1 MVTADPKLRAVRL
14 IGDRV
19 GSRVGVVLAAC
30 FVALAGWALFGFAP
44 ATAEAGDSSAAV
56 ARASAGSSSFT
67 EEFCEGGIVNEFG
80 LPELPPL
87 ANPFPERPALRERQL
102 PSFAPKTVSLEL
114 GGGPILTPGQEIG
127 FWLQSDN
134 FVGKTPLRWT
144 LKDTI
149 RAVSQSGEVG
159 PVVAQGKVPVK
170 YINAR
175 REVKDFLVP
184 PRDLGAYRYDLKIES
199 WDGTQ
204 LAEYSTYVWVEKK
217 FWAPRLGLSAQV
229 VHPGGLLLSRP
240 ENMGTIEFEY
250 GEDFRLQREVS
261 GVWTRMALPGEEE
274 WELWLGYDPA
284 GAAGQCSALRLP
296 DNFSPG
302 KYRIVK
308 SITRTPR
315 GKPIF
320 LAAPLIVS
328 KEAAGQSTREGSTGF
343 GSTLGTWPMTATS

>member
-1 MVTADPKLRAVRL
+1 MVAPDTKLRAMRS
-14 IGDRV
+14 V
-19 GSRVGVVLAAC
+19 GARIRSGLS
-30 FVALAGWALFGFAP
+30 VALAIGLSALIG
-44 ATAEAGDSSAAV
+44 SAA
-56 ARASAGSSSFT
+56 ALAAHTTHPSASAARTSAAGPSSFA

-80 LPELPPL
+80 LPQLPPL
-87 ANPFPERPALRERQL
+87 TNPFPERPALGERQL
-102 PSFAPKTVSLEL
+102 PSFAPKTVSLDL

-144 LKDTI
+144 LRDSI
-149 RAVSQSGEVG
+149 RAIDPSGEVG
-159 PVVAQGKVPVK
+159 AVVARGKVRVK
-170 YINAR
+170 YASAGH
-175 REVKDFLVP
+175 EVKDFLAP

-199 WDGTQ
+199 WDGTK
-204 LAEYSTYVWVEKK
+204 LAEYGTYVWVEKK
-217 FWAPRLGLSAQV
+217 FWAPKLGLSSED
-229 VHPGGLLLSRP
+229 VHPGELLLSRP
-240 ENMGTIEFEY
+240 ENMGTIAFEY
-250 GEDFRLQREVS
+250 GEDFRLQRKV
-261 GVWTRMALPGEEE
+261 GGNWTRMALPGEEI

-320 LAAPLIVS
+320 LAAPFTVS
-328 KEAAGQSTREGSTGF
+328 N
-343 GSTLGTWPMTATS
+343 